1 MWLDLFGAVFFLKTG
16 YNPVMRFST
25 FHCHTVY
32 SDGKNTI
39 DEMIR
44 AAVEKNFRAIG
55 ISDHGPITIPC
66 SCNMKSEDFSAYR
79 DEIRTA
85 AERYRSLIDV
95 RFGLECDWL
104 KECQPIGYYDA
115 FPTDYRIGS
124 VHFIKCG
131 EEWLPID
138 KSADLQL
145 EIAERYYNGDRYAMV
160 LDYYCHV
167 EEMTAAGGFDIL
179 GHIDLVCKFNE
190 NNALFDE
197 ESDLFEKPVSRILEA
212 AADNRIAVEIN
223 TGAIGRGYRTR
234 PYPSLRI
241 LKECRKRKLPVYIN
255 SDAHCQSALDCFYE
269 ESLRMARECGYIP
282 DSTIL
287 RPV

>member
-1 MWLDLFGAVFFLKTG
+1 
-16 YNPVMRFST
+16 
-25 FHCHTVY
+25 
-32 SDGKNTI
+32 
-39 DEMIR
+39 MIR
-44 AAVEKNFRAIG
+44 AAVEKNFRTIG
-55 ISDHGPITIPC
+55 FSDHGPITIPC
-66 SCNMKSEDFSAYR
+66 RCNMKADDFPAYR
-79 DEIRTA
+79 DEIRA
-85 AERYRSLIDV
+85 VAERYRSLIDV

-104 KECQPIGYYDA
+104 KERQPIEYYDA

-124 VHFIKCG
+124 VHFVKCG

-138 KSADLQL
+138 KSAELQL

-160 LDYYCHV
+160 LDYYSHV
-167 EEMTAAGGFDIL
+167 GEMTAAGGFDIL

-234 PYPSLRI
+234 PYPSPRI
-241 LKECRKRKLPVYIN
+241 LRLCAAHRLPIYLN
-255 SDAHCQSALDCFYE
+255 SDAHTTAALDAGYADA
-269 ESLRMARECGYIP
+269 LRYLQENGCRKHLINSFAFNPR
-282 DSTIL
+282 
-287 RPV
+287 R